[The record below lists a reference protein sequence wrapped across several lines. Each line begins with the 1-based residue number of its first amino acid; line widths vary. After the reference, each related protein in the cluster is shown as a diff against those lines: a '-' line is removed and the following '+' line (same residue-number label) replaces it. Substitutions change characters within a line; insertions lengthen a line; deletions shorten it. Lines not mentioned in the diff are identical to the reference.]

1 MYQLIT
7 LYKRLFQYQPRTAS
21 GCDILSWI
29 FSTGSV
35 WLKKHVRNSKYDSLI
50 NEVELNEANRQYA
63 HIRHSTG
70 TEITVFI
77 CHLAP
82 KVDENNIA
90 EQNIVKE
97 TIIEPAIAEHNIA
110 NDLHNCIANH
120 LILPLIICKMKSYMI
135 SHHTPLLRCSERI
148 SQAPERMDL

>member
-82 KVDENNIA
+82 KVDEN
-90 EQNIVKE
+90 K
-97 TIIEPAIAEHNIA
+97 PAIAEHNIA

-120 LILPLIICKMKSYMI
+120 LILPLIFCKMKSYMI